1 MMTHHQHIQML
12 VDGVDRVGRMGL
24 VDDGK
29 IFAPAAFNIRGVSAA
44 RALGVVGMDGPSCNR
59 LQGFLDEPRL
69 V

>member
-1 MMTHHQHIQML
+1 
-12 VDGVDRVGRMGL
+12 MGL
-24 VDDGK
+24 VDDGR
-29 IFAPAAFNIRGVSAA
+29 IFGNPAALIISRGVSAA